1 MKMKNLIA
9 GAILTGTL
17 AGTFATTVQA
27 ADYTIDTKGAHASIN
42 FRVSHLGYSW
52 LEGRFNEFGGQ
63 FSYDEANPS
72 AANVNV
78 EINTASVDSNHAER
92 DKHIR
97 SGDFLDVSNF
107 PKATFKSTS
116 FNANAD
122 GTAVMNG
129 DLTLHG
135 VTKAVELKV
144 SKIGEGQDPWGG
156 YRAGF
161 TGTTEFKMK
170 DFGITKNL
178 GPASETV
185 YMELHVEGIRQ

>member
-1 MKMKNLIA
+1 MNMKNWIS
-9 GAILTGTL
+9 GAILMGTMAGTL
-17 AGTFATTVQA
+17 ATTAQA

-42 FRVSHLGYSW
+42 FRVSHLGYSR
-52 LEGRFNEFGGQ
+52 LEGRFTEFGGQ

-72 AANVNV
+72 AAEVSV
-78 EINTASVDSNHAER
+78 DINTASVDSNHAER

-97 SGDFLDVSNF
+97 SEDFLDVKTY
-107 PKATFKSTS
+107 PKANFKSTS
-116 FNANAD
+116 FTANAD
-122 GTAVMNG
+122 GTAVLNG

-135 VTKAVELKV
+135 VTKAVVLQV

>member
-1 MKMKNLIA
+1 MGTMA
-9 GAILTGTL
+9 GTL
-17 AGTFATTVQA
+17 ATTAQA

-72 AANVNV
+72 AANVSV

-97 SGDFLDVSNF
+97 SEDFLDVKTY
-107 PKATFKSTS
+107 PKANFKSTS
-116 FNANAD
+116 FTANAD
-122 GTAVMNG
+122 GTAVLNG

-135 VTKAVELKV
+135 VTKAVVLLV

>member
-1 MKMKNLIA
+1 MNMKNLIS
-9 GAILTGTL
+9 GAILMGTMAGTL
-17 AGTFATTVQA
+17 ATTAQA

-63 FSYDEANPS
+63 FSYDETNPS
-72 AANVNV
+72 AAEVSV
-78 EINTASVDSNHAER
+78 DINTASVDSNHAER

-97 SGDFLDVSNF
+97 GEDFLDVKTY
-107 PKATFKSTS
+107 PKANFKSTS
-116 FNANAD
+116 FTANAD
-122 GTAVMNG
+122 GTAVLNG

-135 VTKAVELKV
+135 VTKAVVLQV

>member
-42 FRVSHLGYSW
+42 FKVSHLGYSW

-78 EINTASVDSNHAER
+78 EIDTASVDSNHAER

-129 DLTLHG
+129 NLTLHG

>member
-1 MKMKNLIA
+1 MNMKNLIS
-9 GAILTGTL
+9 GAILMGTMAGTL
-17 AGTFATTVQA
+17 ATTAQA

-72 AANVNV
+72 AAEVSV
-78 EINTASVDSNHAER
+78 DINTASVDSNHAER

-97 SGDFLDVSNF
+97 SEDFLDVKTY
-107 PKATFKSTS
+107 PKANFKSTS
-116 FNANAD
+116 FTANAD
-122 GTAVMNG
+122 GTAVLNG

-135 VTKAVELKV
+135 VTKAVVLQV

>member
-1 MKMKNLIA
+1 MNMKTLISS
-9 GAILTGTL
+9 AILMGTMAGTL
-17 AGTFATTVQA
+17 ATTAQA

-72 AANVNV
+72 AANVSV

-97 SGDFLDVSNF
+97 SEDFLDVKTY
-107 PKATFKSTS
+107 PKANFKSTS
-116 FNANAD
+116 FTANAD
-122 GTAVMNG
+122 GTAVLNG

-135 VTKAVELKV
+135 VTKAVVLLV

>member
-1 MKMKNLIA
+1 
-9 GAILTGTL
+9 
-17 AGTFATTVQA
+17 
-27 ADYTIDTKGAHASIN
+27 
-42 FRVSHLGYSW
+42 
-52 LEGRFNEFGGQ
+52 
-63 FSYDEANPS
+63 
-72 AANVNV
+72 
-78 EINTASVDSNHAER
+78 
-92 DKHIR
+92 
-97 SGDFLDVSNF
+97 
-107 PKATFKSTS
+107 
-116 FNANAD
+116 
-122 GTAVMNG
+122 MNG

>member
-1 MKMKNLIA
+1 MKTLISS
-9 GAILTGTL
+9 AILMGTMAGTL
-17 AGTFATTVQA
+17 ATTAQA

-72 AANVNV
+72 AANVSV

-97 SGDFLDVSNF
+97 SEDFLDVKTY
-107 PKATFKSTS
+107 PKANFKSTS
-116 FNANAD
+116 FTANAD
-122 GTAVMNG
+122 GTAVLNG

-135 VTKAVELKV
+135 VTKAVVLLV

>member
-1 MKMKNLIA
+1 MKLK
-9 GAILTGTL
+9 TTL
-17 AGTFATTVQA
+17 AGALLATSILAAPGIQA
-27 ADYTIDTKGAHASIN
+27 ADYAIDTKGAHASIN

-52 LEGRFNEFGGQ
+52 MQGRFNEFSGQ
-63 FSYDEANPS
+63 FSYDEANPN
-72 AANVNV
+72 AAAVEV

-97 SGDFLDVSNF
+97 SGDFLDVDTY
-107 PKATFKSTS
+107 PKASFKSTG
-116 FNANAD
+116 FAAD
-122 GTAVMNG
+122 TGVLSG

-135 VTKAVELKV
+135 VTKPVQIQV
-144 SKIGEGQDPWGG
+144 TKIGQGDDPWGG

-161 TGTTEFKMK
+161 SGTTEFKMK

-185 YMELHVEGIRQ
+185 FMELHVEGIRQ

>member
-1 MKMKNLIA
+1 MNMKNWIS
-9 GAILTGTL
+9 GAILMGTMAGTL
-17 AGTFATTVQA
+17 ATTAQA

-72 AANVNV
+72 AAEVSV
-78 EINTASVDSNHAER
+78 DINTASVDSNHAER

-97 SGDFLDVSNF
+97 SEDFLDVKTY
-107 PKATFKSTS
+107 PKANFKSTS
-116 FNANAD
+116 FTANAD
-122 GTAVMNG
+122 GTAVLNG

-135 VTKAVELKV
+135 VTKAVVLQV